1 MCVCAA
7 HFCSFNIDTKIK
19 EEYEREREKKKG
31 AISKMT
37 NDDERE
43 IS

>member
-1 MCVCAA
+1 VCVCAA

-19 EEYEREREKKKG
+19 EEYEREREKKG